1 MKNSTVHHIAGLD
14 GGFIHSAVEPT
25 RKTAKYR
32 NRKTVL
38 DGVEFDSAK
47 EARRWA
53 ELKLME
59 RAGIITELK
68 RQGPFILIPAQ
79 VRGGKVVEKPV
90 KYIADFTYRDG
101 HADYTVEDTKGCKNK
116 EYIIKRKLMLWEFGI
131 QVKEV

>member
-14 GGFIHSAVEPT
+14 GGFIHSAVEPA
-25 RKTAKYR
+25 RKPAKYR

-68 RQGPFILIPAQ
+68 RQVPFILIPAQ
-79 VRGGKVVEKPV
+79 ERGGKVVEKPV

-101 HADYTVEDTKGCKNK
+101 NDDYTVEDTKGCKTK